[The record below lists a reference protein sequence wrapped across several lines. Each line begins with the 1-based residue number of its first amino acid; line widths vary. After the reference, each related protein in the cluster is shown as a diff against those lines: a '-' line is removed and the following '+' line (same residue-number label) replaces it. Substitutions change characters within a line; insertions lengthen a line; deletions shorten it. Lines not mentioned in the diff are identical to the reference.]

1 MTGLKSMQ
9 AWRSHNRCPSLFEG
23 QGYFYFGWY
32 FLPSETDSQSEATLN
47 WCFTQQAYAGRDVTS
62 LDGHFVRRPGR
73 YSQFSGPT
81 AMTIMR
87 ERLAR
92 TPRQPR
98 LVCAE
103 LATQHHASNELRQ
116 HYATRASAGICY
128 KVNVIGKLI
137 VTINSL
143 QGKLLKLVGAQCIA
157 NALWTKA
164 ITLTWMPSKLFD
176 QENNILKNLVLCNYI

>member
-47 WCFTQQAYAGRDVTS
+47 WCFSQQAYAGRDVTS
-62 LDGHFVRRPGR
+62 LDGHLVRRPGR

-87 ERLAR
+87 
-92 TPRQPR
+92 TSKVRQ
-98 LVCAE
+98 V
-103 LATQHHASNELRQ
+103 
-116 HYATRASAGICY
+116 
-128 KVNVIGKLI
+128 
-137 VTINSL
+137 
-143 QGKLLKLVGAQCIA
+143 
-157 NALWTKA
+157 
-164 ITLTWMPSKLFD
+164 
-176 QENNILKNLVLCNYI
+176 LVLFETITSTICTKCFHLFFHLVLSWIVWLIDDDQFLEYLNRKLTSRKQIIE